1 MIERYFYAW
10 TPLVLI
16 GAVVLL
22 SLPWLGLIALMVFAL
37 AIVALLVALVW
48 AIVAAPI
55 AVGHAIGRRWRERG
69 HVGRPRAGLSRPE
82 REISYVSVGDP
93 GSGGV
98 RRALQR

>member
-22 SLPWLGLIALMVFAL
+22 SLPWLGLIALVIFGFAAVAML
-37 AIVALLVALVW
+37 AALVW

-55 AVGHAIGRRWRERG
+55 AAGHAIRRRWRKSGRVG
-69 HVGRPRAGLSRPE
+69 HRLAEPSQPA
-82 REISYVSVGDP
+82 REISHLATGKPRP
-93 GSGGV
+93 GGF
-98 RRALQR
+98 R